1 MSLNFYFCS
10 SAARFAFTFIKVSF
24 KDRDEPDVDDL
35 IECLDLR
42 DDFDPT
48 DKVSSFSSS
57 VFVCRARALLS
68 FSHAS
73 LFFFVSATITKERTY
88 LMSSVGCSAASRSGH
103 ILWLG

>member
-42 DDFDPT
+42 DDFNPK
-48 DKVSSFSSS
+48 DKVSSSSSS
-57 VFVCRARALLS
+57 VARALLS
-68 FSHAS
+68 FSLAS
-73 LFFFVSATITKERTY
+73 LFFFLVR
-88 LMSSVGCSAASRSGH
+88 LR
-103 ILWLG
+103 